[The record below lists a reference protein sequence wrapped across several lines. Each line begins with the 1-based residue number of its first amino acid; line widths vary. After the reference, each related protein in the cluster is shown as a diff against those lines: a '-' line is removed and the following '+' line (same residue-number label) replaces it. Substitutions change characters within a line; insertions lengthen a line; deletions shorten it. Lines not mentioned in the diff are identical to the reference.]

1 MSILIAYF
9 QYCYKNTQKAKVN
22 ILLFVLRT
30 LSLFLLGLLLINP
43 TIKKQEIENIKPILS
58 ILVDNSQSI
67 RYFQQQISAH
77 QTLQKIKRST
87 RINEKFN
94 VQLFSF
100 GTSLH
105 VLDSLSFNEYHT
117 NISDAINSV
126 NELHKNDTG
135 TLLML
140 TDGNQ
145 TMGNDY
151 EFTRSNQPIF
161 PIVLG
166 DTTQYKD
173 LKINQLNVNKYSY
186 IKNKFPVEALVVYE
200 GKKEVT
206 TQFSIYNKGK
216 RIFSKKVSF
225 SPENKSQTIVANL
238 RATKEGQNYFTASIR
253 KLPDEKNSKNN
264 TKNFSVEVIN
274 EQTKVLIVSSV
285 LHPDLGALKKAIERN
300 KQRTV
305 DLTMIDNFKGQLE
318 DYQLVILYQP
328 TNQFAKIITALKQ
341 QNSNYWLVSGL
352 KTDWNFLNKQQL
364 GFARKA
370 INQTENYTAKYNAGF
385 LTFLQKDIGF
395 NQFSPL
401 EDSFGE
407 VVLSKPHQTL
417 LYQNINGIETNQP
430 LVSTFEQNN
439 QKSAILFGEGIW
451 KWRAS
456 SFLND
461 NSFQDFDEF
470 IGNIVQYLASNKKR
484 NRLEVQ
490 SENLY
495 PSNSIVRIAAFYTD
509 KNFQFD
515 DRASLELR
523 ITNLATKQE
532 KKLPFSLVNA
542 SYQVEVENL
551 SAGEYSYKVSV
562 SGQSISSYGKFK
574 ISDFKIEEQFTNAN
588 FQKLTKL
595 SDKTGGKLYF
605 PDKIEAVLEDL
616 MNNTSFFTTQKS
628 TIKEQNLID
637 WKWILYFIIGLLSA
651 EWFIRKYY
659 GKI

>member
-1 MSILIAYF
+1 
-9 QYCYKNTQKAKVN
+9 
-22 ILLFVLRT
+22 
-30 LSLFLLGLLLINP
+30 
-43 TIKKQEIENIKPILS
+43 
-58 ILVDNSQSI
+58 
-67 RYFQQQISAH
+67 
-77 QTLQKIKRST
+77 
-87 RINEKFN
+87 
-94 VQLFSF
+94 
-100 GTSLH
+100 
-105 VLDSLSFNEYHT
+105 
-117 NISDAINSV
+117 
-126 NELHKNDTG
+126 
-135 TLLML
+135 
-140 TDGNQ
+140 
-145 TMGNDY
+145 
-151 EFTRSNQPIF
+151 
-161 PIVLG
+161 
-166 DTTQYKD
+166 
-173 LKINQLNVNKYSY
+173 
-186 IKNKFPVEALVVYE
+186 
-200 GKKEVT
+200 
-206 TQFSIYNKGK
+206 
-216 RIFSKKVSF
+216 
-225 SPENKSQTIVANL
+225 
-238 RATKEGQNYFTASIR
+238 
-253 KLPDEKNSKNN
+253 
-264 TKNFSVEVIN
+264 
-274 EQTKVLIVSSV
+274 
-285 LHPDLGALKKAIERN
+285 
-300 KQRTV
+300 
-305 DLTMIDNFKGQLE
+305 MIDNFKGQLE

-490 SENLY
+490 SKNLY

-551 SAGEYSYKVSV
+551 SAGEYFYKVSV

-574 ISDFKIEEQFTNAN
+574 ISDFKIEEQFTGAN
-588 FQKLTKL
+588 YPKLTKL
-595 SDKTGGKLYF
+595 ADKTGGKLYF
-605 PDKIEAVLEDL
+605 PDKTDTVIEDL

-628 TIKEQNLID
+628 TIREQNLID

>member
-30 LSLFLLGLLLINP
+30 LSLFLLALLLINQ

-67 RYFQQQISAH
+67 RYFQQQNSVH

-117 NISDAINSV
+117 NISDALNSV

-151 EFTRSNQPIF
+151 EFTRSNQPIS

-216 RIFSKKVSF
+216 TIFSKKVSF
-225 SPENKSQTIVANL
+225 SPRNKSQTILANL
-238 RATKEGQNYFTASIR
+238 QATKEGQNYFTASIR
-253 KLPDEKNSKNN
+253 KLPGEKNSKNN
-264 TKNFSVEVIN
+264 TKNFSVEVID

-318 DYQLVILYQP
+318 EYQLVILYQP
-328 TNQFAKIITALKQ
+328 TNQFAKIMTALKQ
-341 QNSNYWLVSGL
+341 QNSNYCLVSGL

-385 LTFLQKDIGF
+385 LTFSQKDIGF

-430 LVSTFEQNN
+430 LVTTFEQNN
-439 QKSAILFGEGIW
+439 QKSAILLGEGIW

-490 SENLY
+490 SKNLY

-551 SAGEYSYKVSV
+551 TAGAYSYKVSV
-562 SGQSISSYGKFK
+562 AGQSISSYGKFK

-595 SDKTGGKLYF
+595 ADKTGGKLYF
-605 PDKIEAVLEDL
+605 PDKIDTVLEDL

-637 WKWILYFIIGLLSA
+637 WKWILYFIIGVLSA